1 MLREQLSDSLKTA
14 MKAKDQRKVS
24 TLRLILA
31 ALKDREIASRV
42 DGESDNLSDGDIL
55 QMLTKMIRQRR
66 DSIKMYEEG
75 GRVDLATQEQEEIVI
90 IEAFMPRQLSDA
102 ETQQA
107 AEAVI
112 AELGAE
118 SLKDMGRTMAELRQR
133 YAGQIDPGK
142 VSGIVKALLS
152 Q

>member
-14 MKAKDQRKVS
+14 MKARDQRKVS

-42 DGESDNLSDGDIL
+42 DGEGDNLSDGDVL

-66 DSIKMYEEG
+66 ESIKMYEQG
-75 GRVDLATQEQEEIVI
+75 GRVDLATQEQEEIAI
-90 IEAFMPRQLSDA
+90 IEAFLPRQLSDA
-102 ETQQA
+102 ETQA
-107 AEAVI
+107 AAVAVV
-112 AELGAE
+112 AELGAA

-133 YAGQIDPGK
+133 YAGQIDSGK

>member
-14 MKAKDQRKVS
+14 MKARDQRKVS

-42 DGESDNLSDGDIL
+42 DGEGDNLSDGDVL

-66 DSIKMYEEG
+66 ESIKMYEQG
-75 GRVDLATQEQEEIVI
+75 GRVDLATQEQEEIAI
-90 IEAFMPRQLSDA
+90 IEAFLPRQLSDA
-102 ETQQA
+102 ETQAA
-107 AEAVI
+107 AEAVV
-112 AELGAE
+112 AELGAA

-133 YAGQIDPGK
+133 YAGQIDSGK